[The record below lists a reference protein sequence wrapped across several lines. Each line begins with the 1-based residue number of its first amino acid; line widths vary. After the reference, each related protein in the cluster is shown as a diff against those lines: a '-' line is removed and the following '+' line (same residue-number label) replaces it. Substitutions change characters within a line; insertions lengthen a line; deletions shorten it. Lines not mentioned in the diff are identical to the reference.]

1 MFGFFGIQ
9 NEKEKKTSDVL
20 REEAE
25 SDSFTRFDG
34 NPIIRPNSDL
44 PWKARAV
51 YNPAVL
57 YLDEKVHFVYRGQ
70 AMDGVSSF
78 GYAVSRDGYNIDE
91 DLSEPIYSPSKDF
104 EFPTKPGWNSGC
116 EDPRMT
122 IIGSKIYMTYTAYDG
137 THPPRVA
144 LTSISVEDFLRRNF
158 SWSESKLISPPGVD
172 DKDACI
178 IRNERMGLIAFHR
191 LGNALWIDTLKD
203 LEFPQVKF
211 LTGGIL
217 ATARENSWDNI
228 KIGLAGPPIETDA
241 GLLLFYHAL
250 CNPDFSYKI
259 GAMLLDYSNPHKILA
274 RSNDPLLSPEMDYE
288 INGQIHNA
296 VFSCG
301 TVVIKGKVFMYY
313 GGGDTVTCLAT
324 VPLKGLVDFLLSQ
337 ND

>member
-1 MFGFFGIQ
+1 MFGLFDFQ
-9 NEKEKKTSDVL
+9 NEKENKPSEVL
-20 REEAE
+20 QDEGE
-25 SDSFTRFDG
+25 SVCFSRFEG
-34 NPIIRPNSDL
+34 NPILKPNPEI

-57 YLDEKVHFVYRGQ
+57 YLDNKVHLVYRGQ
-70 AMDGVSSF
+70 ATDGVSSF
-78 GYAVSRDGYNIDE
+78 GYAVSSDGYNIDE
-91 DLSEPIYSPSKDF
+91 DLENPIYSPSKDF

-122 IIGSKIYMTYTAYDG
+122 VIGNKIYMTYTAYDG
-137 THPPRVA
+137 TNPPRVA
-144 LTSISVEDFLRRNF
+144 LTSIDVDAFLSRNF
-158 SWSESKLISPPGVD
+158 NWSDPKLISPPGVD
-172 DKDACI
+172 DKDSCI

-203 LEFPQVKF
+203 LEFPGIKF

-228 KIGLAGPPIETDA
+228 KVGLAGPPIETDK
-241 GLLLFYHAL
+241 GLLLLYHAL
-250 CNPDFSYKI
+250 CNPGFSYKI

-274 RSNDPLLSPEMDYE
+274 RSTEPLLSPEMDYE
-288 INGQIHNA
+288 VNGQIQNA

-301 TVVIKGKVFMYY
+301 AVVIDGKIFMYY

-324 VPLKGLVDFLLSQ
+324 IPLNGLLKKLL
-337 ND
+337 NN